1 MDLRHEFT
9 VAVPI
14 ADAWRILTDLERI
27 APCLPGAQLT
37 EVEGDTYRGHVG
49 VKVGPVVAQFK
60 GQASFI
66 ERNDA
71 TYTAAL
77 KGEGRDTG
85 GKGNASAIITASLTS
100 ESATSTRC
108 NVHTDLTISGK
119 VAQFGRGALADV
131 SDKLLAQFVDNLNT
145 LIASGGIGASS
156 GTTAT
161 PAAAPTPAAPAS
173 TAPASAPT
181 PPPASAPTPTA
192 PTVSPAS
199 SAPTASSV
207 PTTPTQS
214 TPTPVT
220 QSTTTPSAPASAAP
234 TIRKIDGPAAEPINL
249 LETAGST
256 MVKRLVPAVIVIA
269 GVVIAAVLLL

>member
-37 EVEGDTYRGHVG
+37 EVEGETYRGHVG

-131 SDKLLAQFVDNLNT
+131 SDKLLAQFVANRNT
-145 LIASGGIGASS
+145 LIAKGNTGAASGNTGAA
-156 GTTAT
+156 TAPT
-161 PAAAPTPAAPAS
+161 HAAPTPASTPPAS
-173 TAPASAPT
+173 PSVAAMPLASTPPVTTPPVSTPRESTASAPT
-181 PPPASAPTPTA
+181 
-192 PTVSPAS
+192 V
-199 SAPTASSV
+199 
-207 PTTPTQS
+207 
-214 TPTPVT
+214 
-220 QSTTTPSAPASAAP
+220 
-234 TIRKIDGPAAEPINL
+234 RKIDGPAAQPINL

-256 MVKRLVPAVIVIA
+256 MVKRLVPVAIIIA
-269 GVVIAAVLLL
+269 GVVVAAVLLL

>member
-37 EVEGDTYRGHVG
+37 EVEGETYRGHVG

-131 SDKLLAQFVDNLNT
+131 SDKLLAQFVANLNT
-145 LIASGGIGASS
+145 LIAKGNTGAASGNTGAAS
-156 GTTAT
+156 GNTGAASGNTGAATAPT
-161 PAAAPTPAAPAS
+161 HAAPTPASTPPAS
-173 TAPASAPT
+173 PSVAAMPLASTPPVTTPPVSTPRESTASAPT
-181 PPPASAPTPTA
+181 
-192 PTVSPAS
+192 V
-199 SAPTASSV
+199 
-207 PTTPTQS
+207 
-214 TPTPVT
+214 
-220 QSTTTPSAPASAAP
+220 
-234 TIRKIDGPAAEPINL
+234 RKIDGPAAQPINL

-256 MVKRLVPAVIVIA
+256 MVKRLVPVAIIIA
-269 GVVIAAVLLL
+269 GVVVAAVLLL